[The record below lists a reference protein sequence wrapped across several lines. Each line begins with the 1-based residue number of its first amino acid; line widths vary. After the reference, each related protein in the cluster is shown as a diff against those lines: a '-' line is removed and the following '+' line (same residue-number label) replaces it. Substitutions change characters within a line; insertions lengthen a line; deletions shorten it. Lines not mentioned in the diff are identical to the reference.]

1 MRSLYSKLNKKKKN
15 SLSSGLLFEMKR
27 KCLHHVKLYFRKKRN
42 SILKKKKKLP
52 KVTKDRKICS
62 YETRTEYLEIYE
74 SEENEKKRR

>member
-1 MRSLYSKLNKKKKN
+1 MRSLYSKLNKKKN

-42 SILKKKKKLP
+42 SILKKKKLP

-74 SEENEKKRR
+74 SEENEKKGDK